1 MCEIDKSVSSFFVN
15 LIYSFL
21 NNLLLQTSISIEIR
35 YQAIDGSLRVWS
47 DGEFLDI
54 PDDRDGMFQFETESL
69 LSVHSQ
75 SSGTS
80 PGRSTHSINTLR
92 K

>member
-1 MCEIDKSVSSFFVN
+1 M
-15 LIYSFL
+15 
-21 NNLLLQTSISIEIR
+21 
-35 YQAIDGSLRVWS
+35 DGSVRVWS
-47 DGEFLDI
+47 DGEFLDV
-54 PDDRDGMFQFETESL
+54 PDDRDAMFQFETESL

-80 PGRSTHSINTLR
+80 PGRSTHSIPTLR

>member
-1 MCEIDKSVSSFFVN
+1 MNSSP
-15 LIYSFL
+15 
-21 NNLLLQTSISIEIR
+21 NNLLLQTNISIEIR
-35 YQAIDGSLRVWS
+35 YQSIDGSVRVWS

-54 PDDRDGMFQFETESL
+54 PDDRDGMFHFETESL
-69 LSVHSQ
+69 LSAHSQ

-80 PGRSTHSINTLR
+80 PGRSTHSIPTLR